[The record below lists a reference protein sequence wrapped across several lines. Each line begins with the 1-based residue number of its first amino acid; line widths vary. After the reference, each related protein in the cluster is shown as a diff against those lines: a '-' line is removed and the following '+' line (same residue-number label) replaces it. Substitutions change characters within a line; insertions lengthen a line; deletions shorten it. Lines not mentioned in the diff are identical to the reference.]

1 MTLAPIDVRDL
12 VGQPGASKDVT
23 VRGTLE
29 GLGTEV
35 ASLRDD
41 APVSGDL
48 LLESVVEGI
57 LVSGRVNG
65 ELHLRCARCLTEF
78 DAPVTVEVSELFVP
92 EPDDEMET
100 YPLDAEGAIEPEQMV
115 RDAIGL
121 ELPFS
126 PLCRPDCQGLCPVC
140 GGDRNLGECPGD
152 HPSTDPRWA
161 ELEKLLEQMET

>member
-12 VGQPGASKDVT
+12 IGRPGVSKET
-23 VRGTLE
+23 AIAGTLE

-35 ASLRDD
+35 AGLRED
-41 APVSGDL
+41 APVLGDL

-57 LVSGRVNG
+57 LVSGRLNG

-78 DAPVTVEVSELFVP
+78 DAPLAVEVSELFLAA
-92 EPDDEMET
+92 PDEEMDT
-100 YPLDAEGAIEPEQMV
+100 YPLDPEGFIELEQMA
-115 RDAIGL
+115 RDAIGV

-126 PLCRPDCQGLCPVC
+126 PLCRPDCRGLCPVC